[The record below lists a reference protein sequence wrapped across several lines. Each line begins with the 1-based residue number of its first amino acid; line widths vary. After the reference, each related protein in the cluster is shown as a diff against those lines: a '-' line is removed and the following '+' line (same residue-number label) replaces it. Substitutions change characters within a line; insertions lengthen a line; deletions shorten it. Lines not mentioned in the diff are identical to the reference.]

1 MKSSTR
7 QQGSIL
13 QSGYL
18 PIVVVGVGTLLISYL
33 IGSDRYTQRVILLI
47 FIWAAASCSFNII
60 SGYGGQTVFGYMMF
74 VGTGAYTTV
83 FLFKFL
89 HVSPWFGMLI
99 GAVIAAVIAF
109 FIGLPTLR
117 LRGVFFAMATIAF
130 PLIAFAVLSGMGYE
144 EVIIPF
150 SGRDPLSLHFTDMRS
165 YVVIAVV
172 LLVGILILT
181 HKIETSRFGYALKA
195 IRQNETAAE
204 GMGVDTFRVKLI
216 AFMLSAALGAII
228 GTIYSYSCLFVLT
241 THAVFGLFIVV
252 RILAISSVG
261 GLGTLW
267 GPVIA
272 SAILIP
278 IGEYLN
284 AQLGDRLPGLS
295 DVIYGAALIGA
306 IIYMP
311 EGIWGKISNAF
322 KQHRKSV
329 PATEL
334 IPTGTS
340 SLTYTDPQGSEGVAI
355 SSLSGSF
362 EKKDGKNDNRGAAP
376 ILKVVDISKSFGG
389 VEALK
394 NVSFEVPRGKI
405 LGIIGPNGAGK
416 TTLFNVIHGYLRPEN
431 GKVFFDGED
440 THRLKPHDLC
450 RRGVGRTFQVAQI
463 FQNLKVVENIM
474 IGAFAVESSAD
485 KAWAIAEETATML
498 GFTRRLNDYATGLTI
513 WETKMLEFARALSAR
528 PRLLLVDEP
537 MAGLNPEENHQIGET
552 IKAISKAGITV
563 IVIEHVVQSL
573 VKISDLMVG
582 LDQGKKV
589 IEGTPDEVVSNPHMV
604 EGYLGAKW
612 KERYA
617 KR

>member
-1 MKSSTR
+1 MKKSER

-13 QSGYL
+13 KSGYL
-18 PIVVVGVGTLLISYL
+18 PIVILGAATLLISYL
-33 IGSDRYTQRVILLI
+33 IGSDRYTQRIILLI
-47 FIWAAASCSFNII
+47 FIWAAASSSFNII

-89 HVSPWFGMLI
+89 GVSPWFGMLI
-99 GAVIAAVIAF
+99 GAIIAAVIAF

-117 LRGVFFAMATIAF
+117 LRGVFFAMATMAF

-150 SGRDPLSLHFTDMRS
+150 RGHDPFSLHFTDMRF
-165 YVVIAVV
+165 YVLIAVV

-181 HKIETSRFGYALKA
+181 HKIETSRFGYSLKA
-195 IRQNETAAE
+195 IRRNETAAE
-204 GMGVDTFRVKLI
+204 GMGVDTFRVKLT
-216 AFMLSAALGAII
+216 AFMLSAALGAIV

-252 RILAISSVG
+252 RILAISFVG

-284 AQLGDRLPGLS
+284 AQFGDRLPGLS

-322 KQHRKSV
+322 KQHRKPV

-334 IPTGTS
+334 TSTVTS
-340 SLTYTDPQGSEGVAI
+340 SLTRTDPQGAQGGTI
-355 SSLSGSF
+355 SSLSESF
-362 EKKDGKNDNRGAAP
+362 QKRDGKKNNHGGDS
-376 ILKVVDISKSFGG
+376 ILKVVDITKSFGG
-389 VEALK
+389 VVALN
-394 NVSFEVPRGKI
+394 NVSFEVPRGKV

-431 GKVFFDGED
+431 GRVFFEGED
-440 THRLKPHDLC
+440 TSRLKPHDLC
-450 RRGVGRTFQVAQI
+450 RRGVGRTFQIAQI
-463 FQNLKVVENIM
+463 FQNMKVLENIM
-474 IGAFAVESSAD
+474 IGAFAVEVSTD
-485 KAWAIAEETATML
+485 KARAIAEEAATKV
-498 GFTRRLNDYATGLTI
+498 GITSRLNDYAVGLTI
-513 WETKMLEFARALSAR
+513 WETKMLEFARSLSVR
-528 PRLLLVDEP
+528 PKLLLVDEP
-537 MAGLNPEENHQIGET
+537 MAGLNPEETHRIGET
-552 IKAISKAGITV
+552 IKTISKAGTTV

-589 IEGTPDEVVSNPHMV
+589 IEGTPDEVVSDPHMI